1 MNLHMCGTSYVL
13 DSQTANSSPTLSCQ
27 GRKLT
32 RNTPRRF
39 GTKNNIPTHAMLFG
53 MRDAIVTPVK
63 IVTISTT
70 PLTEPSSVVCNG
82 LKPKDTMIIWIWLV
96 SEFGM
101 LSSAENNAKS
111 HVFGS
116 VKASIILST
125 SSQ

>member
-1 MNLHMCGTSYVL
+1 M
-13 DSQTANSSPTLSCQ
+13 
-27 GRKLT
+27 
-32 RNTPRRF
+32 
-39 GTKNNIPTHAMLFG
+39 KNNIPTHAMLFG

-70 PLTEPSSVVCNG
+70 PLTELSSVVCSG
-82 LKPKDTMIIWIWLV
+82 LKPKDTMIICIWLV

-101 LSSAENNAKS
+101 LSRAENKAKS

-116 VKASIILST
+116 VKASIILPT

>member
-1 MNLHMCGTSYVL
+1 
-13 DSQTANSSPTLSCQ
+13 
-27 GRKLT
+27 
-32 RNTPRRF
+32 
-39 GTKNNIPTHAMLFG
+39 
-53 MRDAIVTPVK
+53 
-63 IVTISTT
+63 
-70 PLTEPSSVVCNG
+70 
-82 LKPKDTMIIWIWLV
+82 LV